1 MNYEEY
7 EARLNAQK
15 RKPVE
20 REHYEEVVEKAYM
33 ALGDVDKDEF
43 CALSDKAIGAV
54 RRLAD
59 ALDEER
65 KARIGAEEDVDK
77 LAEKKKEL
85 AMAVDAQRKLIEELN
100 ARCENLCSQIRARNE
115 LLEYLVAEMKPSN
128 IVMALLNR

>member
-7 EARLNAQK
+7 EARMNAQK

-43 CALSDKAIGAV
+43 CALSDKVVGAV

-59 ALDEER
+59 ALDKER
-65 KARIGAEEDVDK
+65 KVRRGAEEGAARI
-77 LAEKKKEL
+77 AEKQKEL
-85 AMAVDAQRKLIEELN
+85 AMAVDAQRNLIDELN